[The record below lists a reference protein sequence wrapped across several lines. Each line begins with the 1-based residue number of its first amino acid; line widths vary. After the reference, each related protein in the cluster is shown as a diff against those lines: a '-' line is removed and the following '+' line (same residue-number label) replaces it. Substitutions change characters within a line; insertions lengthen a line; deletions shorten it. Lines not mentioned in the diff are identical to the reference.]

1 MVKRS
6 LPLPRRRIVN
16 DAELASYLNKG
27 VTWLGQ
33 NRHSLEA
40 QGFPRRL
47 PVVGGNDLEMVDQW
61 LDRLHTNVG
70 ANGGSSVDVDP
81 LWMRATGR
89 CQTVNRRS
97 RAT

>member
-1 MVKRS
+1 VVKRS

-47 PVVGGNDLEMVDQW
+47 PVIGGNDLDAVDQW
-61 LDRLHTNVG
+61 LDRLHTTTST
-70 ANGGSSVDVDP
+70 NGNGSSVVNIDG
-81 LWMRATGR
+81 LWKRATGNGR
-89 CQTVNRRS
+89 Q
-97 RAT
+97 